1 MKKVFQVTLIS
12 TSPTYTV
19 TGDDNTSLE
28 TVWASQKSL
37 FAPGTQILIRD
48 TQNDT
53 MKIFKKETRR
63 HG

>member
-1 MKKVFQVTLIS
+1 MKKVFQVTLIG
-12 TSPTYTV
+12 TSPTYPV

-37 FAPGTQILIRD
+37 FAPGTKVLIRD

-53 MKIFKKETRR
+53 MKIFEKETGR